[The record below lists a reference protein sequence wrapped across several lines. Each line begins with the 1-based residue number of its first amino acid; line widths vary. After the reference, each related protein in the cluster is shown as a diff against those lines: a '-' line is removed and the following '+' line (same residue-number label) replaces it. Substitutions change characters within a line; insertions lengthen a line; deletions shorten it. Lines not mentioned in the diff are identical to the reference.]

1 MLLTSPL
8 QIAIISIESASRPY
22 LPLTFD
28 VSGAKLRAD
37 SYPLDFHLGGHCDMT
52 KVDILQGTLDMLVLK
67 TLSQDPMHGF
77 AIALRIRQLTD
88 EVIQIGEGS
97 LYPALYRME
106 LKGWIKAEWG
116 VTENNRR
123 AKYYKLTRT
132 GRKQLEG
139 EVASYG
145 RLTYAIAKVLQAA

>member
-1 MLLTSPL
+1 
-8 QIAIISIESASRPY
+8 
-22 LPLTFD
+22 
-28 VSGAKLRAD
+28 
-37 SYPLDFHLGGHCDMT
+37 MT

-67 TLSQDPMHGF
+67 TLSNDPMHGF

-123 AKYYKLTRT
+123 AKYYKLTKV

-145 RLTYAIAKVLQAA
+145 RLTDAIAKVLQAA

>member
-1 MLLTSPL
+1 
-8 QIAIISIESASRPY
+8 
-22 LPLTFD
+22 
-28 VSGAKLRAD
+28 
-37 SYPLDFHLGGHCDMT
+37 MT
-52 KVDILQGTLDMLVLK
+52 KVDILQGTLDMLILK

-106 LKGWIKAEWG
+106 QKGWIKAEWG

-123 AKYYKLTRT
+123 AKYYKLTKA

-145 RLTYAIAKVLQAA
+145 RLTDAIAKVLQAA